1 MNPLLDMLLGQQNN
15 SNLKDIM
22 NQLGLDETQARD
34 AIGSLLP
41 QITQGIQKQASQQNI
56 SILDQIAKGQQ
67 QRYLED
73 DSAHL
78 YDDDAIQGGN
88 DILGQIFGSK
98 QVSRE
103 VAGQAAQQTG
113 IDSSILKKLLP
124 MVASMAM
131 GAMGKQASGS
141 GLGSN
146 PAALLEMVSSMM
158 GGDNSASGR
167 AGGLGGLMGA
177 VGKLLGR

>member
-1 MNPLLDMLLGQQNN
+1 MNPLLDMLLGEQNK
-15 SNLKDIM
+15 SNLNDIM
-22 NQLGLDETQARD
+22 SQLGLDETQARD

-41 QITQGIQKQASQQNI
+41 QITQGIQKQASQHNV
-56 SILDQIAKGQQ
+56 SILDQITNAQQ
-67 QRYLED
+67 QRYMD
-73 DSAHL
+73 DDNAHL
-78 YDDDAIQGGN
+78 YDDEAVQGGN

-113 IDSSILKKLLP
+113 LDSSILKKLLP

-146 PAALLEMVSSMM
+146 PAALLDLVSSMM
-158 GGDNSASGR
+158 GGDNTQSGR
-167 AGGLGGLMGA
+167 SGGLGGLMGA